1 MNERKSKIHWEKQM
15 EKWEKKARV
24 KENSIL
30 ISLASVLLHVSS
42 FLWCDKY
49 DYFSMFCKM
58 FYMILLTVTLKR
70 SFHIHV
76 VNILPQGLCTKVPY
90 HSCGVKPLQVISWG
104 LCFLCSRDFVILW
117 SFIPHDFNLIHK
129 FISLY
134 LVKGMWYLCL
144 SQGLCSTPVI
154 FHSLWCL
161 SQNFS
166 SLSSL
171 KWNMGTK
178 QFFHFFHS
186 LFFFYVGNCSNAKFK
201 TRSNSSWCW
210 LWNRRFCFL
219 HGEGMTCDKSLF
231 IVQCIYE
238 YSSGLFS
245 RLLDKPLELL
255 VKRKC
260 WYFTKEIRKINF
272 ILIEISFLTTLFFEF
287 LMRWVNFIKF

>member
-1 MNERKSKIHWEKQM
+1 
-15 EKWEKKARV
+15 
-24 KENSIL
+24 
-30 ISLASVLLHVSS
+30 
-42 FLWCDKY
+42 
-49 DYFSMFCKM
+49 
-58 FYMILLTVTLKR
+58 
-70 SFHIHV
+70 
-76 VNILPQGLCTKVPY
+76 
-90 HSCGVKPLQVISWG
+90 
-104 LCFLCSRDFVILW
+104 
-117 SFIPHDFNLIHK
+117 
-129 FISLY
+129 
-134 LVKGMWYLCL
+134 MWYLCL

-161 SQNFS
+161 FQNFS

-171 KWNMGTK
+171 EWNMGTK

-186 LFFFYVGNCSNAKFK
+186 LFFFYVGNCSNAEFK

-231 IVQCIYE
+231 IVQCIYA

-260 WYFTKEIRKINF
+260 WYFAKEIRKIIF
-272 ILIEISFLTTLFFEF
+272 MLIEIGFLTTLFYEF
-287 LMRWVNFIKF
+287 SHAPSQFYQILVCEGTWMKKAINKFRGMG